1 MNNKIKDT
9 VMANPLLQYVLSQI
23 DTPLERERTVAAITG
38 MLEELQGKADGLL
51 KSYNESN
58 KKEDKK

>member
-23 DTPLERERTVAAITG
+23 DTPLERERTIAAITG

>member
-1 MNNKIKDT
+1 
-9 VMANPLLQYVLSQI
+9 MANPLLQYVLSQI
-23 DTPLERERTVAAITG
+23 DTPLERERTIAAITG